1 MEHKAAGTITF
12 AMMERSDCEAAA
24 VIEQQLFSRPW
35 SKKALEESLEREESC
50 YVTAK
55 AGSVLLG
62 YCGLY
67 LTFGEGYIN
76 QVAVKS
82 SCQGQGIGKQMLT
95 FLLTKARERGM
106 NACSLEVRVSNERAR
121 ALYASLKFEES
132 GIRPRFY
139 EDPTEDAMILWRRW
153 EER

>member
-1 MEHKAAGTITF
+1 MEHEAARNLTF
-12 AMMERSDCEAAA
+12 SLMELSDCEEAAI
-24 VIEQQLFSRPW
+24 IENQLFSRPW
-35 SKKALEESLEREESC
+35 SRKALEESLGREESC

-55 AGSVLLG
+55 AGSELLG

-67 LTFGEGYIN
+67 LTFDEGFIN
-76 QVAVKS
+76 QVAVKP

-95 FLLTKARERGM
+95 FLLAKARERGM

-121 ALYASLKFEES
+121 RLYASLEFEES

-139 EDPTEDAMILWRRW
+139 EDPVEDAMILWKRW
-153 EER
+153 